1 MERRGERM
9 REIEE
14 ELRQAGKKPYVIPYG
29 GSNAVGATAYA
40 VAMVECMEQLSRLPA
55 MPEAIVVASSSG
67 GTQAGLVAG
76 ARMTGFT
83 GELIGIGIDKGERG
97 PGTLAEDVRRLAM
110 ETLVHLRA
118 EPRLADNAVIVN
130 EEYLGDGYGVVGP
143 LERNA
148 IHALALR
155 EGMLLDPV
163 YTGRAMGALMDMIG
177 KGRFRKHKS
186 ILFWHTGG
194 APALFAYG
202 PQVL

>member
-14 ELRQAGKKPYVIPYG
+14 ELRAAGKKPYLIPYG

-40 VAMVECMEQLSRLPA
+40 VAMAECMEQLSRLPA

-76 ARMTGFT
+76 ARLTGFT
-83 GELIGIGIDKGERG
+83 GEMIGIGIDKGERG

-118 EPRLADNAVIVN
+118 ESRLAGDAVFVN
-130 EEYLGDGYGVVGP
+130 EEYHGDGYGVVGP
-143 LERNA
+143 LERHA
-148 IHALALR
+148 IHALALQ

-163 YTGRAMGALMDMIG
+163 YTGRAMGAMIDLIG
-177 KGRFRKHKS
+177 KGKFRKNS
-186 ILFWHTGG
+186 SVLFWHTGG